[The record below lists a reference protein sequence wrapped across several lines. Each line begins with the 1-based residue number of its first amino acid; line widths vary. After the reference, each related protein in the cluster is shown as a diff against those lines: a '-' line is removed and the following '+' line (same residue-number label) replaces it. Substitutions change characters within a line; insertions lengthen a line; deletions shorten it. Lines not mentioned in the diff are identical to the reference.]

1 MKRSSSVATKYWTFA
16 QALGWV
22 IYRRNDVV
30 SYVGPFG
37 SGKLSLV
44 AMYPSHFEPAL
55 ENAGDGE
62 ELLNALREGRLTA
75 KGKLAN
81 GDGVRREIPAEDWAL
96 LKRYGD
102 AIYEAQN
109 DRSSTSQP
117 WRDITLE
124 SATVMKL
131 WRSSTEVSG
140 RSKYDWTRIKALF
153 QDVCASNPDFSRNE
167 LIVETQGRY
176 RDKFNKEPPSRSSFQ
191 RRMRNWI

>member
-22 IYRRNDVV
+22 IYRRHDVV
-30 SYVGPFG
+30 AYVGPFG

-44 AMYPSHFEPAL
+44 TMYPSHFEPAL

-81 GDGVRREIPAEDWAL
+81 GDGVRPEIPAEDWAL

-102 AIYEAQN
+102 AIYEVPN
-109 DRSSTSQP
+109 GRSTTSQP

-124 SATVMKL
+124 SAAVMKL
-131 WRSSTEVSG
+131 WRSKTEVSG
-140 RSKYDWTRIKALF
+140 RSRYDWARIKVLF
-153 QDVCASNPDFSRNE
+153 QDARASNPDFSQNE
-167 LIVETQGRY
+167 LIDETQGLY
-176 RDKFNKEPPSRSSFQ
+176 REQFNREPPSRTSIQ
-191 RRMRNWI
+191 RMIKEWS

>member
-1 MKRSSSVATKYWTFA
+1 MKKSSSGVTKHWTFA
-16 QALGWV
+16 QALAWV
-22 IYRRNDVV
+22 IYRRNDIVL
-30 SYVGPFG
+30 YVGPIG
-37 SGKLSLV
+37 AGRLSLV
-44 AMYPSHFEPAL
+44 AMYPSHFARAL
-55 ENAGDGE
+55 EIAGDGE
-62 ELLNALREGRLTA
+62 ELLDALREGRITA
-75 KGKLAN
+75 TGKLAN
-81 GDGVRREIPAEDWAL
+81 ADGVRREIPVEDWAL

-153 QDVCASNPDFSRNE
+153 QDVCASNPDFSRYE

-176 RDKFNKEPPSRSSFQ
+176 RDEFNKEPPSRSSFQ